1 MMPKGDNL
9 YLEFF
14 DGFWGYYIFES
25 DKVNVLIDGLHSF
38 AYPLGQLTFLMLVY
52 RLLVHQYV
60 KKFLIMSPQDIWAW
74 HKETFRKSKLSFIVI
89 PIVYLFIFGMTYVL
103 VEDVL
108 ATVTIYKAYGGPI
121 SKSIDGKVEQID
133 ISHVGSK
140 TSSARINA
148 HFESSDGQTYDI
160 HLING
165 DKRIANHI
173 RHNQSMSYPS
183 TLSFDRHGK
192 PLYIAK
198 FWE

>member
-1 MMPKGDNL
+1 MF
-9 YLEFF
+9 LEFF
-14 DGFWGYYIFES
+14 NGVLGHYTFES
-25 DKVNVLIDGLHSF
+25 DKVNVLIDGLPSF

-60 KKFLIMSPQDIWAW
+60 KKFLGMSPQDIWAR
-74 HKETFRKSKLSFIVI
+74 HKETFRKSKLSLLVL
-89 PIVYLFIFGMTYVL
+89 PIVYLFVFGMTYVL

-108 ATVTIYKAYGGPI
+108 ATVTIYKDYGGPI
-121 SKSIDGKVEQID
+121 AKSIDGKVEQID

-183 TLSFDRHGK
+183 TLSFDKLEK
-192 PLYIAK
+192 PPYIAK

>member
-1 MMPKGDNL
+1 MF
-9 YLEFF
+9 LEFF
-14 DGFWGYYIFES
+14 NGVWGHYTFES
-25 DKVNVLIDGLHSF
+25 DKVNVLIDGLPSF
-38 AYPLGQLTFLMLVY
+38 AYPLGQLTFLVLVY
-52 RLLVHQYV
+52 RLLVHQNV
-60 KKFLIMSPQDIWAW
+60 KQFLIMSPQDIWAW
-74 HKETFRKSKLSFIVI
+74 QKEKFCQSKLSFIVI

-103 VEDVL
+103 GGGFL
-108 ATVTIYKAYGGPI
+108 ATVTMYKYYGGPI
-121 SKSIDGKVEQID
+121 AKSIDGKVEQID

-148 HFESSDGQTYDI
+148 HFESPDGQTYDI

>member
-1 MMPKGDNL
+1 MF
-9 YLEFF
+9 LEFF
-14 DGFWGYYIFES
+14 NGVWGHYTFES
-25 DKVNVLIDGLHSF
+25 DKVNVLIDGLPSF
-38 AYPLGQLTFLMLVY
+38 AYPLGQLTFLVLVY
-52 RLLVHQYV
+52 RLLVHQNV
-60 KKFLIMSPQDIWAW
+60 KQFLIMSPQDIWAW
-74 HKETFRKSKLSFIVI
+74 QKEKFCQSKLSF
-89 PIVYLFIFGMTYVL
+89 
-103 VEDVL
+103 
-108 ATVTIYKAYGGPI
+108 TIYKDYRGPI
-121 SKSIDGKVEQID
+121 AKTIDGKVEQID

>member
-1 MMPKGDNL
+1 MF
-9 YLEFF
+9 LEFF
-14 DGFWGYYIFES
+14 NGVWGHYTFES
-25 DKVNVLIDGLHSF
+25 DKVNVLIDGLPSF

-183 TLSFDRHGK
+183 TLSFDKLEK
-192 PLYIAK
+192 PPYIAK

>member
-1 MMPKGDNL
+1 MF
-9 YLEFF
+9 LEFF
-14 DGFWGYYIFES
+14 NGVWGHYTFES
-25 DKVNVLIDGLHSF
+25 DKVNVLIDGLPSF

-74 HKETFRKSKLSFIVI
+74 HKETFRKSKLSLLVL
-89 PIVYLFIFGMTYVL
+89 PIVYLFVFGMTYVL

-108 ATVTIYKAYGGPI
+108 ATVTIYKDYGGPI
-121 SKSIDGKVEQID
+121 AKSIDGKVEQID

-183 TLSFDRHGK
+183 TLSFDKLEK
-192 PLYIAK
+192 PPYIAK

>member
-1 MMPKGDNL
+1 MF
-9 YLEFF
+9 LEFF
-14 DGFWGYYIFES
+14 NGVWGHYTFES
-25 DKVNVLIDGLHSF
+25 DKVNVLIDGLPSF

-108 ATVTIYKAYGGPI
+108 ATVTIYKDYGGPI
-121 SKSIDGKVEQID
+121 AKSIDGKVEQID

-183 TLSFDRHGK
+183 TLSFDKLEK
-192 PLYIAK
+192 PPYIAK

>member
-1 MMPKGDNL
+1 MPKGDNL

>member
-1 MMPKGDNL
+1 MF
-9 YLEFF
+9 LEFF
-14 DGFWGYYIFES
+14 NGVWGHYTFES
-25 DKVNVLIDGLHSF
+25 DKVNVLIDGLPSF

-165 DKRIANHI
+165 DKRIANYI

-183 TLSFDRHGK
+183 TLSFDKLEK
-192 PLYIAK
+192 PPYIAK

>member
-1 MMPKGDNL
+1 MF
-9 YLEFF
+9 LEFF
-14 DGFWGYYIFES
+14 NGVWGHYTFES
-25 DKVNVLIDGLHSF
+25 DKVNVLIDGLPSF

-74 HKETFRKSKLSFIVI
+74 HKEAFRKSKLSLLVL
-89 PIVYLFIFGMTYVL
+89 PIVYLFVFGMTYVL
-103 VEDVL
+103 GGGFL
-108 ATVTIYKAYGGPI
+108 ATVTIYKDYGGPI
-121 SKSIDGKVEQID
+121 AKSIDGKVEQID

-183 TLSFDRHGK
+183 TLSFDKLEK
-192 PLYIAK
+192 PPYIAK

>member
-1 MMPKGDNL
+1 M

-14 DGFWGYYIFES
+14 DGVWGHYTFES
-25 DKVNVLIDGLHSF
+25 DKVNILIDGLPSF
-38 AYPLGQLTFLMLVY
+38 AYPLGQLIFLVLVY

-60 KKFLIMSPQDIWAW
+60 KKFLVMSPQDIWAW
-74 HKETFRKSKLSFIVI
+74 HKEKFCQSKLSFIVI

-108 ATVTIYKAYGGPI
+108 ATVTIYKDYGGPI
-121 SKSIDGKVEQID
+121 AKTNDGKVEQID
-133 ISHVGSK
+133 INPVVSK

-148 HFESSDGQTYDI
+148 HFVSSDGQVYDI

-165 DKRIANHI
+165 DKRIANSI
-173 RHNQSMSYPS
+173 KQNKSISFPA
-183 TLSFDRHGK
+183 TLSFDKHGK
-192 PLYIAK
+192 PLYISK

>member
-1 MMPKGDNL
+1 MF
-9 YLEFF
+9 LEFF
-14 DGFWGYYIFES
+14 NGVLGHYTFES

-38 AYPLGQLTFLMLVY
+38 AYPLGQLTFLVLVY
-52 RLLVHQYV
+52 RLLFHQYV
-60 KKFLIMSPQDIWAW
+60 KKFLGMSPQDIWAR
-74 HKETFRKSKLSFIVI
+74 HKETFRKSKLSLLVL
-89 PIVYLFIFGMTYVL
+89 PIVYLFVFGMTYVL

-108 ATVTIYKAYGGPI
+108 ATVTIYKDYGGPI
-121 SKSIDGKVEQID
+121 AKSIDGKVEQID

-183 TLSFDRHGK
+183 TLSFDKLEK
-192 PLYIAK
+192 PPYIAK

>member
-1 MMPKGDNL
+1 MF
-9 YLEFF
+9 LEFF
-14 DGFWGYYIFES
+14 NGVWGHYTFES
-25 DKVNVLIDGLHSF
+25 DKVNVLIDGLPSF
-38 AYPLGQLTFLMLVY
+38 AYPLGQLTFLVLVY

-165 DKRIANHI
+165 DKRIANYI

-183 TLSFDRHGK
+183 TLSFDKLEK
-192 PLYIAK
+192 PPYIAK

>member
-1 MMPKGDNL
+1 M

-14 DGFWGYYIFES
+14 DGVWGHYTFES
-25 DKVNVLIDGLHSF
+25 DKVNILIDGLPSF
-38 AYPLGQLTFLMLVY
+38 AYPLGQLTFLVLVY

-60 KKFLIMSPQDIWAW
+60 KKFLVMSPQDISAW
-74 HKETFRKSKLSFIVI
+74 HKEKFCQSKLSFIVI

-108 ATVTIYKAYGGPI
+108 ATVTIYKDYGGPI
-121 SKSIDGKVEQID
+121 AKTIDGKVEQID
-133 ISHVGSK
+133 INHVGSK

-148 HFESSDGQTYDI
+148 HFVSSDVQVYYI

-165 DKRIANHI
+165 DKRIANSI
-173 RHNQSMSYPS
+173 KQNKSISFPA
-183 TLSFDRHGK
+183 TLSFDKHGK
-192 PLYIAK
+192 PLYISK

>member
-1 MMPKGDNL
+1 MF
-9 YLEFF
+9 LEFF
-14 DGFWGYYIFES
+14 NGVLGHYTFES

-38 AYPLGQLTFLMLVY
+38 AYPLGQLTFLVLVY
-52 RLLVHQYV
+52 RLLFHQYV
-60 KKFLIMSPQDIWAW
+60 KKFLGMSPQDIWAR
-74 HKETFRKSKLSFIVI
+74 HKETFRKSKLSLLVL
-89 PIVYLFIFGMTYVL
+89 PIVYLFVFGMTYVL
-103 VEDVL
+103 GGGFL
-108 ATVTIYKAYGGPI
+108 ATVTIYKDYGGPI
-121 SKSIDGKVEQID
+121 AKSIDGKVEQID

-183 TLSFDRHGK
+183 TLSFDKLEK
-192 PLYIAK
+192 PPYIAK

>member
-1 MMPKGDNL
+1 MF
-9 YLEFF
+9 LEFF
-14 DGFWGYYIFES
+14 DGVWGHYTFES
-25 DKVNVLIDGLHSF
+25 DKVNILIDGLPSF
-38 AYPLGQLTFLMLVY
+38 AYPLGQLTFLVLVY

-60 KKFLIMSPQDIWAW
+60 KKFLVMSPQDIWAW
-74 HKETFRKSKLSFIVI
+74 HKEKFCQSKLSFIVI

-108 ATVTIYKAYGGPI
+108 ATVTI
-121 SKSIDGKVEQID
+121 DGKVEQID

-148 HFESSDGQTYDI
+148 HFVSSDGQTYDI

-165 DKRIANHI
+165 DKRIANYM
-173 RHNQSMSYPS
+173 RHHESDSYTA

-192 PLYIAK
+192 PLYISK

>member
-1 MMPKGDNL
+1 M
-9 YLEFF
+9 
-14 DGFWGYYIFES
+14 WGHYTFES
-25 DKVNVLIDGLHSF
+25 DKVNVLIDGLPSF
-38 AYPLGQLTFLMLVY
+38 AYPLGQLTFLVLVY

-183 TLSFDRHGK
+183 TLSFDKLEK
-192 PLYIAK
+192 PPYIAK

>member
-1 MMPKGDNL
+1 MF
-9 YLEFF
+9 LEFF
-14 DGFWGYYIFES
+14 DGVWGHYTFES
-25 DKVNVLIDGLHSF
+25 DKVNVLIDGLPSF
-38 AYPLGQLTFLMLVY
+38 AYPLGQLTFLVVVY

-89 PIVYLFIFGMTYVL
+89 PIVYLCFRNDLCFGW
-103 VEDVL
+103 DVWL
-108 ATVTIYKAYGGPI
+108 TVTIYKDYRGPI
-121 SKSIDGKVEQID
+121 AKTIDGKVEQID

-165 DKRIANHI
+165 DKRIANYM
-173 RHNQSMSYPS
+173 RHPESDSYTA
-183 TLSFDRHGK
+183 TLSFDKHGK
-192 PLYIAK
+192 PVYISK

>member
-1 MMPKGDNL
+1 MF
-9 YLEFF
+9 LEFF
-14 DGFWGYYIFES
+14 DGVWGHYTFES
-25 DKVNVLIDGLHSF
+25 DKVNVLIDGLPSF
-38 AYPLGQLTFLMLVY
+38 AYPLGQVTFLLLVY
-52 RLLVHQYV
+52 WLLVHKYF
-60 KKFLIMSPQDIWAW
+60 KKFLTMSPQDIWAW

-89 PIVYLFIFGMTYVL
+89 PIVYLFVFGMTYVL

-108 ATVTIYKAYGGPI
+108 TTFTIYKDYRGPI
-121 SKSIDGKVEQID
+121 AKTIDGQVEQID
-133 ISHVGSK
+133 ISHVGTK

-148 HFESSDGQTYDI
+148 HFESFDGQTYDI

-165 DKRIANHI
+165 DKRIANYI

>member
-1 MMPKGDNL
+1 MF
-9 YLEFF
+9 LEFF
-14 DGFWGYYIFES
+14 NGVWGHYTFES

-38 AYPLGQLTFLMLVY
+38 AYPLGQLTFLVLVY
-52 RLLVHQYV
+52 RLLFHQYV
-60 KKFLIMSPQDIWAW
+60 KKFLGMSPQDIWAR
-74 HKETFRKSKLSFIVI
+74 HKETFRKSKLSLLVL
-89 PIVYLFIFGMTYVL
+89 PIVYLFVFGMTYVL
-103 VEDVL
+103 GGGFL
-108 ATVTIYKAYGGPI
+108 ATVTIYKDYGGPI
-121 SKSIDGKVEQID
+121 AKSIDGKVEQID

-183 TLSFDRHGK
+183 TLSFDKLEK
-192 PLYIAK
+192 PPYIAK